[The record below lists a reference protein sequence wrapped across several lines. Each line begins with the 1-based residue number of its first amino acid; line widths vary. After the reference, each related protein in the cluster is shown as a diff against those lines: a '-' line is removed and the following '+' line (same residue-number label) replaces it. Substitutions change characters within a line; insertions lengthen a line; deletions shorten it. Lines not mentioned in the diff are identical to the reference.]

1 MSNNKSSKK
10 AKKENKTLKTM
21 RIIGYVICAITMIAI
36 VVTAAFAVKLNVLPT
51 PLLVILVLI
60 GVVITGIFIA
70 CQKWLIP
77 GMITKVLA
85 FTMTLVMVLACVYMN
100 VTYNALDKMTGVNTQ
115 ISNIHVYVLAEDPA
129 DALED
134 AKDYEFGILATLDRK
149 NTDQVIKNIN
159 KELGKDISVNEY
171 SNVLELV
178 DALYSGET
186 KALVLNSAYISFVT
200 GTPGYEDFESKIKS
214 ISSQE
219 IVEEIQ
225 VKDKDKE
232 KITEYKGDEVIALY
246 ISGNDCEGTPEVNGN
261 SDVNIIMV
269 ANLKTRQ
276 ILLISTPRDYYVP
289 LSISDGAKDKLTHA
303 GAYGI
308 DVSVE
313 TLELLYD
320 VEIDDYL
327 KMNFTGFIEIVDA
340 LGGVTVYSEYDFY
353 MENDTLHYNKG
364 YNDLDGYETLM
375 FARNRAAFS
384 DGDRQR
390 GKNQMAVI
398 EAIIDKVVSSDM
410 LKNYSEVLNAISDSM
425 ITSMSYEEIS
435 SLVKFQLDNMQSWE
449 IIKYSVDGFDSAGS
463 CYSVGG
469 EVYVMEP
476 NYETVEQ
483 AREYIRQM
491 YEGQKIVLPQ

>member
-1 MSNNKSSKK
+1 MSNDKTSKK
-10 AKKENKTLKTM
+10 TKKENKTLKTM
-21 RIIGYVICAITMIAI
+21 RIIGYVICAIALIAI
-36 VVTAAFAVKLNVLPT
+36 IVTAAFAIKLNVLPT
-51 PLLVILVLI
+51 PLLVILILI
-60 GVVITGIFIA
+60 GVVVTGIFAA

-85 FTMTLVMVLACVYMN
+85 FAMTLVMVLACVYMN
-100 VTYNALDKMTGVNTQ
+100 VTYSALDKMTGVNTQ

-129 DALED
+129 DTLHD
-134 AKDYEFGILATLDRK
+134 AKDYQFGILSTLDRE
-149 NTDQVIKNIN
+149 NTDSVIKNIN
-159 KELGKDISVNEY
+159 KDLGQNIAVNEY
-171 SNVLELV
+171 NNVIELV
-178 DALYSGET
+178 DALYNGEI
-186 KALVLNSAYISFVT
+186 KAVVLNSAYISFVT
-200 GTPGYEDFESKIKS
+200 DTQGYEDFESRIKS

-219 IVEEIQ
+219 IVKEVQ
-225 VKDKDKE
+225 VDDKE
-232 KITEYKGDEVIALY
+232 DKKAREYDGDEVITLY

-261 SDVNIIMV
+261 SDVNIILV

-276 ILLISTPRDYYVP
+276 ILLVSTPRDYYVP
-289 LSISDGAKDKLTHA
+289 LSISNGAKDKLTHA

-364 YNDLDGYETLM
+364 YNELDGYETLM

-410 LKNYSEVLNAISDSM
+410 LKNYSQVLNAISDSM

-435 SLVKFQLDNMQSWE
+435 NLVKFQLDNMESWE
-449 IIKYSVDGFDSAGS
+449 IVKYSVDGFDSAGS
-463 CYSVGG
+463 SYSVGG

-476 NYETVEQ
+476 DYTTVEQ
-483 AREYIRQM
+483 AKEYIRQICDG
-491 YEGQKIVLPQ
+491 EKVVIPQ